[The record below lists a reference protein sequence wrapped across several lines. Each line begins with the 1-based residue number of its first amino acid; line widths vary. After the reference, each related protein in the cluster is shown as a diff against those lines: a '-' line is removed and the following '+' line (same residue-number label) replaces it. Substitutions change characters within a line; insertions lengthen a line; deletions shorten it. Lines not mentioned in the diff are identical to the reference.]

1 MTIDLLLCNVKA
13 CLEDDIIECS
23 VAIEKGRIVK
33 IGKEA
38 TMPKADAKTDLH
50 GLLLLPGLI
59 DTHVHLRDEGKA
71 YKEDF
76 SSGTAAAAAGG
87 FTTVLDMPNNEP
99 VTMSAATLRNR
110 MRTAERSILVNVGFY
125 SEFPRNLGEIKE
137 IVDEGA
143 MAFKLFMTEQV
154 GGLNINSDQDL
165 LEAFAIL
172 SKLKTLVAV
181 HAEDRTMLKEAGHKL
196 KQAGHNDI
204 EAFLAAHT
212 EAVEAVAVRRIL
224 SVVKQTNTHAHFCH
238 VSTESGLKLVCDAK
252 NLAMPVTCETTPHHL
267 LLSTDDLKKI
277 GTQAITMPPV
287 REKQHIDALWHGIK
301 DHCIDTLG
309 SDHAPHALDEKTVK
323 SVWEVKVG
331 IPGLETTLP
340 LLLTEVNRG
349 RLSVADVV
357 RLMSLKPAEIFNL
370 KSRGCLKEGSVADFV
385 VVDLK
390 KNHKIDSSMFKSKA
404 KYSPFNG
411 RQVQGKPVKTY
422 VEGILV
428 MDEGEIVAHSG
439 SGKIIRRE

>member
-1 MTIDLLLCNVKA
+1 
-13 CLEDDIIECS
+13 
-23 VAIEKGRIVK
+23 
-33 IGKEA
+33 
-38 TMPKADAKTDLH
+38 
-50 GLLLLPGLI
+50 
-59 DTHVHLRDEGKA
+59 
-71 YKEDF
+71 
-76 SSGTAAAAAGG
+76 
-87 FTTVLDMPNNEP
+87 MPNNEP

-137 IVDEGA
+137 TVDEGA
-143 MAFKLFMTEQV
+143 VAFKLFMTEQV
-154 GGLNINSDQDL
+154 GGLNIDSDQDL

-172 SKLKTLVAV
+172 SKLKTPAAV
-181 HAEDRTMLKEAGHKL
+181 HAEDRTVLKEAEHKL
-196 KQAGHNDI
+196 KQAGRNDI

-212 EAVEAVAVRRIL
+212 EAVEVVAIRRIL
-224 SVVKQTNTHAHFCH
+224 SVVKQTNAHVHFCH

-252 NLAMPVTCETTPHHL
+252 NSAMPVTCETTPHHL
-267 LLSTDDLKKI
+267 FLSTDDLKKI
-277 GTQAITMPPV
+277 GAQAITMPPV
-287 REKQHIDALWHGIK
+287 REKHHIDALWHGIK

-370 KSRGCLKEGSVADFV
+370 KGRGYLKEGNRADLV

-422 VEGILV
+422 VEGVLV
-428 MDEGEIVAHSG
+428 MDEGEIVAHAG